1 MVFHQIN
8 YLTYPPKMVKPKLKE
23 TILFGQRE
31 RQPEIFQFLKAKI
44 SFNITPKALL
54 QAP

>member
-8 YLTYPPKMVKPKLKE
+8 YLIYLPKMVKPKLKE
-23 TILFGQRE
+23 TILFGQHE
-31 RQPEIFQFLKAKI
+31 RQPETFQFLKAKI